1 MLHEGI
7 WTGTASDT
15 ELAKLIDNKNMID
28 MQDSTSSNCYFQ
40 IQYKEN
46 HVGVLDEVKFFV
58 NTLTDKTPFVGNL
71 VFQGSDDGVTFTDLW
86 TIDKSVHEGWNAHDF
101 EDNQPSY
108 NIYRFQGATSGSCR
122 VGEVR
127 LHGIESIDDDNTSY
141 SCTPKLILESEAS
154 DASLNA
160 VTFDASLTPVLTGM
174 SSRFGSVLGGEE
186 VEFYGT
192 GFSTDAT
199 TTVMIDDRECTVS
212 STTAD
217 TIVCT
222 TLDKP
227 YVPDEPTLV
236 ITIDGKGYV
245 ATKGMVF
252 RYVSRWSDSQT
263 WNYDLSP
270 QEGEAV
276 NIPKGLHLLF
286 DIDSSPKLSFIVVE
300 GSLIFPPDNDSS
312 H

>member
-1 MLHEGI
+1 M
-7 WTGTASDT
+7 
-15 ELAKLIDNKNMID
+15 K
-28 MQDSTSSNCYFQ
+28 
-40 IQYKEN
+40 
-46 HVGVLDEVKFFV
+46 
-58 NTLTDKTPFVGNL
+58 
-71 VFQGSDDGVTFTDLW
+71 
-86 TIDKSVHEGWNAHDF
+86 
-101 EDNQPSY
+101 
-108 NIYRFQGATSGSCR
+108 
-122 VGEVR
+122 
-127 LHGIESIDDDNTSY
+127 LHGFESIDSDEASY
-141 SCTPKLILESEAS
+141 TCTPKITLDGATTALSP
-154 DASLNA
+154 

-212 STTAD
+212 TTTAD

-236 ITIDGKGYV
+236 ITIGGKGYV

-270 QEGEAV
+270 
-276 NIPKGLHLLF
+276 
-286 DIDSSPKLSFIVVE
+286 
-300 GSLIFPPDNDSS
+300 
-312 H
+312 